1 MAKRSAQAMLMP
13 AHHFGVS
20 TNALPKPPISPAP
33 SALESETTSLLPK
46 LFTTLAQRY
55 ATRTGGY
62 TRITKYGSR
71 PGDNAPKCLLS
82 LVDGERDVKSEMV
95 ARSVGREV
103 VERVVG
109 SGRGREGLSAVLEQ
123 AVRDVVDGGK
133 KAQGEK
139 VLNDKT
145 RMTLSKVLAFKS
157 IEEVNEFVRSAT
169 QYAYEVWALP
179 IATKNQRTALEQVV
193 RGKNRVPPSTLN
205 ATKPTKLSHAGTR
218 APGSSVASTGLGIAR
233 GLLGRQPVVASPTEA
248 TV

>member
-20 TNALPKPPISPAP
+20 TTALPKPPISPAP
-33 SALESETTSLLPK
+33 SALDNETTSLLPK

-109 SGRGREGLSAVLEQ
+109 SGRGREGLSAVLET
-123 AVRDVVDGGK
+123 AVREVMEGGK
-133 KAQGEK
+133 KVQGEK

-145 RMTLSKVLAFKS
+145 RMTLAKVLAFKS
-157 IEEVNEFVRSAT
+157 PEEVDEFVRTAT

-193 RGKNRVPPSTLN
+193 RGKNRVPPYVNPDL
-205 ATKPTKLSHAGTR
+205 HQ
-218 APGSSVASTGLGIAR
+218 SS
-233 GLLGRQPVVASPTEA
+233 
-248 TV
+248 